1 MIWEN
6 VQNCKWSKE
15 LVSCF
20 YKPVSQSCMHSSE
33 KWNIL
38 MGHWTITLGRQNG
51 RLVHWPR
58 CSCVG
63 TNTKHWKLLLQQAVH
78 IVRQVWLCCGL
89 PEFLTFRYCTWLSNW
104 LIDNDQ
110 EPIRKTVTCCCSSTL
125 KPKINDSVEGS
136 WCQHFL
142 MVKSEYFYL
151 HRGISPVNCKSV
163 SVYTVR
169 HPWIRCSMI
178 YLTLSC
184 SIISL
189 TRHLYHRSS
198 SG

>member
-1 MIWEN
+1 MEDWFIGQGAVVWVRKPN
-6 VQNCKWSKE
+6 FGSFCWSQ
-15 LVSCF
+15 LFIC
-20 YKPVSQSCMHSSE
+20 
-33 KWNIL
+33 
-38 MGHWTITLGRQNG
+38 
-51 RLVHWPR
+51 
-58 CSCVG
+58 
-63 TNTKHWKLLLQQAVH
+63 
-78 IVRQVWLCCGL
+78 QVWLCCGL

-136 WCQHFL
+136 WCQHFF